1 MEGLELAPAGGEAE
15 DGETIGSSRFPQE
28 APSPLLL
35 QPSGQDQEGRIIDIG
50 YSLGRGEEL
59 DSVALSDEMV
69 PQMDRWL
76 EVVRSDQY
84 CISHHPLPQRLT
96 TRSRRPHPLPYPMA
110 LRGAARYRSR

>member
-35 QPSGQDQEGRIIDIG
+35 QPSGQDQEGRVIDIG

-76 EVVRSDQY
+76 EVVRRDQFW
-84 CISHHPLPQRLT
+84 IRPPPLPPSLSYT
-96 TRSRRPHPLPYPMA
+96 YYH
-110 LRGAARYRSR
+110 